1 MASNSTPKKQ
11 KAVDILIYF
20 SSFGESNDPG
30 GEGCLDNTISETRL
44 YKWTV
49 LSEMRKENRKLR
61 RTSTAALKH
70 AAAAVHG
77 IVFPPQAGQGEV
89 NLNCSKED
97 SDQKVKF
104 PNIVRHWRRLPGVL
118 IESLLLKVSKSR
130 LGKHLSK
137 MVYI

>member
-11 KAVDILIYF
+11 KAVDILVYF
-20 SSFGESNDPG
+20 SSFRESNDPG

-77 IVFPPQAGQGEV
+77 IVFPPQTGQGEV

-97 SDQKVKF
+97 LDQKVKF
-104 PNIVRHWRRLPGVL
+104 PNSRHCETLEKIAWGA
-118 IESLLLKVSKSR
+118 
-130 LGKHLSK
+130 
-137 MVYI
+137 Y